1 MMQKESKIKPEF
13 STLSQTINIL
23 GSELGNV
30 IKQQAGKSKFE
41 LVEEIRV
48 NSKKYRSSKNS
59 KFLNL
64 IYERLKTL
72 DENELLILTKSFTL
86 FFYLSNISEQ
96 VFREKFEYKIDK
108 NDLVKNKDSLVFSP
122 VFTAHPTE
130 SARQSTLKKLYKIGN
145 IISKNKSSDLDEI
158 NNLITQLWYTREVR
172 STKPNPIDEVKT
184 LLYYLNNLY
193 TDVYDEINK
202 TFTENNIVQKDII
215 RLGTWIGG
223 DRDGNPFVT
232 LKVTEEALKIYSN
245 QIIQIYKEKIINL
258 SESFSIST
266 LYADEPRL
274 LMSKIKEYSN
284 LLNKEYRHYTKI
296 NFDEPFRIFLSLVFH
311 RLDNFQKNK
320 KGYNSFSEFQD
331 DLNLFENEVNK
342 CFKNNSSSLDLR
354 YFIDYVNQF
363 KFHGVE
369 MDIRE
374 NADVLRFNEDFKKEY
389 SEFTTLIKRI
399 PEWKK
404 IYGDTVISSI
414 ILSMTKNEKDILNL
428 FKLCQKLIKNK
439 SDIPMLVP
447 LFEEID
453 DLEKSH
459 IIISNLFANKDY
471 KKHLTNFINNQE
483 IMLGYSDSNKDG
495 GIVAS
500 QWSVYKS
507 QIALF
512 RTGQKHNIDISFFHG
527 RGGTISRGGG
537 PTYNSILSQP
547 KGTIK
552 NELRYTEQG
561 EVISDKYSTISL
573 ASENLKL
580 GLFAFFKANKTK
592 YREIKYEHNFL
603 DELSKL
609 SSKKYRSLIEDKNL
623 IYYFESVTPVNL
635 LSVLNIGSR
644 PSKRS
649 KISSV
654 KNYRAIPWVFGWAQ
668 TRQTITGWYGS
679 GTALE
684 ELINKFGINQVRKIY
699 NSSSF
704 FQNLL
709 SSIEMT
715 LAKTDLNIS
724 KFYAENLV
732 EKEMNYL
739 YENIVEESLKVES
752 AIKRITLSKELLDS
766 NKILKNTLAIRD
778 TYLDPLSLIQVFLLE
793 KLQKNELTDYEKTS
807 LLLSVNGLA
816 AGLRNTG

>member
-1 MMQKESKIKPEF
+1 MQKESKTNPDF

-30 IKQQAGKSKFE
+30 IKQQAGKNNFE
-41 LVEEIRV
+41 LVEEIRI
-48 NSKKYRSSKNS
+48 NSKKYRSTKNS
-59 KFLNL
+59 KFLEL
-64 IYERLKTL
+64 IYRKLKSL
-72 DENELLILTKSFTL
+72 DKIELLTLTKSFTL

-96 VFREKFEYKIDK
+96 VFREKFQYKIDK
-108 NDLVKNKDSLVFSP
+108 NDLDKNKDILIFSP

-130 SARQSTLKKLYKIGN
+130 SARQSTLKKLYKIAK
-145 IISKNKSSDLDEI
+145 IISENNSTDLNEI
-158 NNLITQLWYTREVR
+158 NNLITQLWYTREIR
-172 STKPNPIDEVKT
+172 STKPDPIDEVKT
-184 LLYYLNNLY
+184 LLYYLNILY
-193 TDVYDEINK
+193 TDVYDKIDQ
-202 TFTENNIVQKDII
+202 TFTENKINQKDII
-215 RLGTWIGG
+215 KLGTWIGG

-284 LLNKEYRHYTKI
+284 LLNKEFRHYTKI

-342 CFKNNSSSLDLR
+342 CFKNNSSSLDLK

-374 NADVLRFNEDFKKEY
+374 NADVFRFNEDFKKEY

-428 FKLCQKLIKNK
+428 FKLCKKLIKNK
-439 SDIPMLVP
+439 CDIPMLVP

-471 KKHLTNFINNQE
+471 KKHLTNFNNNQE

-512 RTGQKHNIDISFFHG
+512 STGQKHNIDISFFHG

-552 NELRYTEQG
+552 NKLRYTEQG

-573 ASENLKL
+573 ATENLKL

-592 YREIKYEHNFL
+592 NREIKYEHNFL

-684 ELINKFGINQVRKIY
+684 ELINKFGINHVRKIY
-699 NSSSF
+699 KSSSF

-732 EKEMNYL
+732 EKEMSYL

-793 KLQKNELTDYEKTS
+793 KLQKNQLTDYEKTS

>member
-13 STLSQTINIL
+13 RTLSQTINIL

-145 IISKNKSSDLDEI
+145 IISENKSSDLDEI

-404 IYGDTVISSI
+404 IYGDTVIRSI

-649 KISSV
+649 KISSL